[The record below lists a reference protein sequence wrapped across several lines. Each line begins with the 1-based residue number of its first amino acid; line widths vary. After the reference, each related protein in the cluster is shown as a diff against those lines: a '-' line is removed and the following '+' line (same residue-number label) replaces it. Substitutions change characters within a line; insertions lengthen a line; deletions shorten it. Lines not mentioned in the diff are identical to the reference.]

1 MSSKS
6 ARIPKRVAD
15 PEGQLKIHHEVL
27 TLHAQEFTDHADW
40 ITSVHQRVTDLENKS
55 PTSNPVAPT
64 FREFQ
69 LFMRGVVWTVLVMA
83 VGVALALVLRK

>member
-6 ARIPKRVAD
+6 ARIPKRVTD
-15 PEGQLKIHHEVL
+15 PEDQLKIHHEVL

-40 ITSVHQRVTDLENKS
+40 ITSVHQRVTDLENK
-55 PTSNPVAPT
+55 PPAYAPAPPT

-69 LFMRGVVWTVLVMA
+69 IFMRGVLWAVLLIA
-83 VGVALALVLRK
+83 VGVILALVLSK